1 MLMPSRLLL
10 IGVFTILF
18 SACSND
24 SKRSNRPIVLG
35 DSTQIVTETD
45 SKYLSD
51 FVDDIKLQTPQPDTT
66 SYTKSETPTKDSEK
80 VVNQIKPATGKGLQI
95 IFKDVTVFIA
105 GIQTKTY
112 RNQDLQKANGASY
125 QLLSGDLS
133 GNAIQLSGST
143 ISKVSQRYTTLVTAT
158 TDFGKLQLTDLG
170 TTTDWTPL
178 SGNGKSYRISG
189 LNNLETEEA
198 NTATLRASIIKAARN
213 KRVSRQI
220 LHKWEET
227 AHQVKTINSAPLK
240 VSLRSVMWKI
250 EGKDASGKAFQK
262 QVRIDLN
269 P

>member
-1 MLMPSRLLL
+1 MSSRLLL
-10 IGVFTILF
+10 IGVFTILL

-24 SKRSNRPIVLG
+24 SKKSNRPIVLG

-51 FVDDIKLQTPQPDTT
+51 FVDDIKLQTPQPDTA
-66 SYTKSETPTKDSEK
+66 SHIESDAPTKDSEK
-80 VVNQIKPATGKGLQI
+80 AVNPAKPAMGNGLQI
-95 IFKDVTVFIA
+95 PFKDVTVFIA
-105 GIQTKTY
+105 NIQTKTY

-133 GNAIQLSGST
+133 GNSLQLSGAS
-143 ISKVSQRYTTLVTAT
+143 ISKVSQRYTTIVTAT

-170 TTTDWTPL
+170 TTTEWTPL
-178 SGNGKSYRISG
+178 SGNGKLYRIVG

-198 NTATLRASIIKAARN
+198 NTATLRASIMKAARN

-227 AHQVKTINSAPLK
+227 ARLVKTIKAAPLK